1 LKAQNDAMRAL
12 YKADSTE
19 ADLSVGRQLAQ
30 QARRLSALIRESKV
44 RELTADERREVE
56 DMFEGWK
63 PPM

>member
-19 ADLSVGRQLAQ
+19 ADLSVGQQLTQ